1 MIGANLAPRPSA
13 DFVPRVGSVAY
24 EQLMKKEAAQGAAQ
38 GAAPSA
44 EAAK

>member
-24 EQLMKKEAAQGAAQ
+24 EQLMKKEAAQGAAPS
-38 GAAPSA
+38 APSA